1 MTCEEFEDISGA
13 FALDAITPAEQQAA
27 EAHLASC
34 AKCTRLFQ
42 EMRGVVSLLPL
53 SVPQISPPPSLQ
65 GRILSAIQNESK
77 STSSQPTQRI
87 TSLQPQFPQRVR
99 RRSSWNPRTLV
110 AAAVLM
116 LCLLGG
122 SLAWNLSLNHQVAV
136 LQHQIAQLSGNHPAP
151 TTVVSYTVKGT
162 NPAQRATGRLYYYSK
177 ENVTVLV
184 MNGLPQPQGTHVYQG
199 WLLHTNGKN
208 IISVT
213 SIGLLNI
220 TNGTA
225 SVSFSGNVS
234 GYDAA
239 AVSMEPGPVATPKAP
254 KGSVIALGSLKQ
266 TA

>member
-34 AKCTRLFQ
+34 ASCTRLFQ

-53 SVPQISPPPSLQ
+53 SVPQLSPPPSLQ
-65 GRILSAIQNESK
+65 GRILSSIQDESK
-77 STSSQPTQRI
+77 STSSQPAQRI
-87 TSLQPQFPQRVR
+87 TSLPQRMR

-136 LQHQIAQLSGNHPAP
+136 LQHQIVQSTGNRSAS

-162 NPAQRATGRLYYYSK
+162 NPAQGANGRLYYYPK

-208 IISVT
+208 ITSVT

-225 SVSFSGNVS
+225 SVAFSGNVS

-239 AVSMEPGPVATPKAP
+239 AVSMEPGPVASPKAP
-254 KGSVIALGSLKQ
+254 KGSLIALGSLKQ

>member
-34 AKCTRLFQ
+34 ARCTRLFQ
-42 EMRGVVSLLPL
+42 EIRDVVSLLPL
-53 SVPQISPPPSLQ
+53 SVPQLTPPPSLQ
-65 GRILSAIQNESK
+65 ERIISAIHDESQ
-77 STSSQPTQRI
+77 STSSQPTRRI
-87 TSLQPQFPQRVR
+87 TSLQPQSPQRMR
-99 RRSSWNPRTLV
+99 RRSNWNLRTLV
-110 AAAVLM
+110 AAAVLL

-122 SLAWNLSLNHQVAV
+122 SLVWNLSLNHQVAV

-151 TTVVSYTVKGT
+151 TTVVSYEVKGT
-162 NPAQRATGRLYYYSK
+162 NPTQGANGRLYYYPK

-208 IISVT
+208 ITGTT

-225 SVSFSGNVS
+225 SVAFSGNVS

-239 AVSMEPGPVATPKAP
+239 AVSMEPGPSASPKAP
-254 KGSVIALGSLKQ
+254 KGSVIAQGSLKQ